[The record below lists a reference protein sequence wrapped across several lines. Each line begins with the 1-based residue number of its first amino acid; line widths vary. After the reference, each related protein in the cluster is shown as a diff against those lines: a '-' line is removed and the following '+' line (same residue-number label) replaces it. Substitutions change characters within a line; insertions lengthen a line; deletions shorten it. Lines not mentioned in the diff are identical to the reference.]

1 MKDRAIVVIRR
12 DLDGTE
18 RDLDIPL
25 DITLHE
31 FVMALQSI
39 YEVDSDPERIGMS
52 YLSVENPIALLKG
65 NATLREYGIRDG
77 SIIHFTE

>member
-1 MKDRAIVVIRR
+1 
-12 DLDGTE
+12 
-18 RDLDIPL
+18 
-25 DITLHE
+25 
-31 FVMALQSI
+31 MALQSI

-77 SIIHFTE
+77 SIIHFTT